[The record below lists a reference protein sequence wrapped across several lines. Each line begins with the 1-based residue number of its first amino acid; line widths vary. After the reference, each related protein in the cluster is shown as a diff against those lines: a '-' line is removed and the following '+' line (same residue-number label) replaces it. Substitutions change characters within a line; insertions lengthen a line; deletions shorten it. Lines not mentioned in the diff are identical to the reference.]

1 MKRWIVSS
9 SDISPIEDIIEDA
22 RNGLPYIL
30 VDAPDRENEGDV
42 IIPAQFATPKQINFM
57 AKHARGLICLA
68 ITDERAHQLDLAP
81 MVTRNQSG
89 HGTAFTVSIE
99 AREGVTTGISAH
111 DRARTV
117 AVAVDPTKAKRDIV
131 SPGHVFPLIA
141 RDGGVLVRAGHT
153 EAAVD
158 ISRLA
163 GLTPAGVICEVMSD
177 DGSMARLPELVT
189 FAREHGLRIGTIAD
203 LISYRRRAESLLERV
218 AEAPFSSHYGGDFQ
232 MIVYRNRIDGIEH
245 VALVRGAIRPDVP
258 TLVRVHQLDL
268 ALDVLGWQAAPRDYV
283 ANALRMLAR
292 HDGPAVGVFVRDPDP
307 AHTSRRL
314 LAGRRDEND
323 PHSQRDYGVGAQMLR
338 DLGVRE
344 MILLTSNMRKLAG
357 LEGFGLSIVERRPM
371 VTEQPRGVRLVR

>member
-1 MKRWIVSS
+1 VSN

-99 AREGVTTGISAH
+99 AREGVTTGISAQ
-111 DRARTV
+111 DRAHTI
-117 AVAVDPTKAKRDIV
+117 AVAVDPTKAKYDIV

-163 GLTPAGVICEVMSD
+163 GLTPAGVICEVMND
-177 DGSMARLPELVT
+177 DGTMARLPELIT
-189 FAREHGLRIGTIAD
+189 FAKEHGLRIGTIAD
-203 LISYRRRAESLLERV
+203 LISYRRRAEKLLERV
-218 AEAPFSSHYGGDFQ
+218 AEAPFASHYGDDFR

-245 VALVRGAIRPDVP
+245 VALVRGVVRADVP
-258 TLVRVHQLDL
+258 TLVRVHQIDL
-268 ALDVLGWQAAPRDYV
+268 QIDILGLKIARQDYV
-283 ANALRMLAR
+283 PNALRALAA
-292 HDGPAVGVFVRDPDP
+292 HDGPAVAVFVRDPDP
-307 AHTSRRL
+307 AQTSRRL
-314 LAGRRDEND
+314 LSGYRDQHD
-323 PHSQRDYGVGAQMLR
+323 THSQRDYGVGAQMLK
-338 DLGVRE
+338 DLGVRD
-344 MILLTSNMRKLAG
+344 MILLTSSTPKLAG
-357 LEGFGLSIVERRPM
+357 LEGFGLSIIERRP
-371 VTEQPRGVRLVR
+371 VTAEPAKGMRLVR

>member
-1 MKRWIVSS
+1 MAVS
-9 SDISPIEDIIEDA
+9 DANGEISPIEEIIEDA

-68 ITDERAHQLDLAP
+68 ITDERARQLDLTP
-81 MVTRNQSG
+81 MVSRNQSG

-111 DRARTV
+111 DRAHTI
-117 AVAVDPTKAKRDIV
+117 AVAVDPTKTKRDIV

-177 DGSMARLPELVT
+177 DGSMARLPELVL
-189 FAREHGLRIGTIAD
+189 FAQEHGLRIGTIAD

-218 AEAPFSSHYGGDFQ
+218 AEAPFPSHYGDDIR
-232 MIVYRNRIDGIEH
+232 MIVYRNRIDGVEH
-245 VALVRGAIRPDVP
+245 VALVRGTIRPEMP

-268 ALDVLGWQAAPRDYV
+268 MLDMLGGTQAGRDYV
-283 ANALRMLAR
+283 PRALRAFAA
-292 HDGPAVGVFVRDPDP
+292 HDGPAAAVFVRDPDP
-307 AHTSRRL
+307 TQTSRRL
-314 LAGRRDEND
+314 LGGGKDHFD

-344 MILLTSNMRKLAG
+344 MILLTASRRKLAG
-357 LEGFGLSIVERRPM
+357 LEGFGLSIIERRPF
-371 VTEQPRGVRLVR
+371 TEERMGGIRLIR